1 MLTLPCTICEA
12 LHNTKSRIN
21 VHTVGFGIVVY
32 AREVTEPQMRLKRG
46 DMRET
51 CFALNVLHF
60 ASLLPPEA

>member
-21 VHTVGFGIVVY
+21 VHTVGFGIVMY
-32 AREVTEPQMRLKRG
+32 ACEVAEPRMRLKQG

-51 CFALNVLHF
+51 CFALNVSQLIY
-60 ASLLPPEA
+60 LLPPGV